1 MAAGDSL
8 MNARKKGKGGSKNF
22 IAGAIKRP
30 GSLHTALGVPQGEK
44 IPESK
49 IAAAAEK
56 GGKLGQKA
64 RFAQTLAG
72 FRRK

>member
-1 MAAGDSL
+1 MAAGDAL
-8 MNARKKGKGGSKNF
+8 MSARKKSKGGGKKF
-22 IAGAIKRP
+22 IQSAIKRP

-72 FRRK
+72 IRRK

>member
-8 MNARKKGKGGSKNF
+8 MNARKSKKGGKNF

-30 GSLHTALGVPQGEK
+30 GSLHTALGVPQGQK
-44 IPESK
+44 IPQSK
-49 IAAAAEK
+49 IAAAAQK
-56 GGKLGQKA
+56 GGNLGQKA

-72 FRRK
+72 IRRK